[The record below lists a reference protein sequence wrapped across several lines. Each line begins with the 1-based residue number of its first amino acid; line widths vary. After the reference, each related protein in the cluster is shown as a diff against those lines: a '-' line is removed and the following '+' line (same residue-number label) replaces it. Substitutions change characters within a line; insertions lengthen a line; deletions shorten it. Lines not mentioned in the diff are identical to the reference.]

1 MKKIALIGAY
11 DKTDL
16 ILYSAKIFTM
26 LNKRVLVI
34 DATRNQKTRY
44 IVPTINPTVSYITEF
59 ERIDVAVGF
68 ANIEQVEQYL
78 GAQSE
83 EHIEQEY
90 DIVLIDID
98 TRDALDNFEIDENTK
113 KYFVTSFDTYSLK
126 KGLEILRNTTVP
138 MEMTKVLYSESMSK
152 EEDEY
157 LDYLSLG
164 QKSMWNEYKIYFP
177 IENGDLTVLAEN
189 QRISRIKFK
198 KLSIQYKDGLV
209 CLVDDMDSD
218 INEREIRNSIK
229 MNERGE

>member
-218 INEREIRNSIK
+218 INEREIRNAIK